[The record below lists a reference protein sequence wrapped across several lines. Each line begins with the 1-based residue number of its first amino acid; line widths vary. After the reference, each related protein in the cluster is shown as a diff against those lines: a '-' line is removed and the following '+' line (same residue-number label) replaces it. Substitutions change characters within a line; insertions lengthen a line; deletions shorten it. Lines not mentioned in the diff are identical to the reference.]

1 MAIHY
6 RLLLNSDL
14 SPVAPTV
21 YRSLKRARAS
31 LSEGVTLWAFAS
43 RSAALALAP
52 ERLQVKELTP
62 STLSL
67 KHIAAFLQHHL
78 DAKALHPKY
87 PPSSASSRRALEAR
101 FDWSLFGFD
110 ALGRAIDARQY
121 MSVSCKWVSYTCPI
135 EINGK
140 RSNIRGLEK
149 AAPAWSSI
157 LHPLT
162 LR

>member
-1 MAIHY
+1 MSIHY
-6 RLLLNSDL
+6 RLLNASGAPL
-14 SPVAPTV
+14 SPTV
-21 YRSLKRARAS
+21 YHSLKRARAS
-31 LSEGVTLWAFAS
+31 LSEGVSLWAFAS

-52 ERLQVKELTP
+52 ERLQVKDLTP
-62 STLSL
+62 VMISL
-67 KHIAAFLQHHL
+67 GRIAAFLQHHL

-110 ALGRAIDARQY
+110 ELGRAIDARQY
-121 MSVSCKWVSYTCPI
+121 MSVSCKWVSYSCPI

-157 LHPLT
+157 LHPHT

>member
-1 MAIHY
+1 MIHY
-6 RLLLNSDL
+6 RLLGSDL
-14 SPVAPTV
+14 SPVVPTV
-21 YRSLKRARAS
+21 YRSLKRARQS

-43 RSAALALAP
+43 RQSALALAP
-52 ERLQVKELTP
+52 ERLQVEDLAP

-67 KHIAAFLQHHL
+67 GRIAAFLEHHQ
-78 DAKALHPKY
+78 DAKAIHPKY

-101 FDWSLFGFD
+101 YDWRLFGFD
-110 ALGRAIDARQY
+110 ELGRAIDARQY

-135 EINGK
+135 EINNR

-162 LR
+162 LTLK

>member
-6 RLLLNSDL
+6 RLLNSDL
-14 SPVAPTV
+14 SPAVPTV

-31 LSEGVTLWAFAS
+31 LSEGVSLWAFAS

-52 ERLQVKELTP
+52 ERLQVKDLTP

-78 DAKALHPKY
+78 DAKAIHPKY

-110 ALGRAIDARQY
+110 ELGRAIDARQY
-121 MSVSCKWVSYTCPI
+121 MSISCKWVSYSCPI
-135 EINGK
+135 EINGR

-149 AAPAWSSI
+149 AAPVWSSI